1 MNRLLTFE
9 GGQPFALEDID
20 FLQDAL
26 TEVISGL
33 ASTYGNFILSGCKLS
48 VAGDKVTWTAGY
60 IVIDQQVYHVEAG
73 SIIAPST
80 DNLYWK
86 VITTDSQSV
95 VFEDGSQNK
104 IYRRSKASIVSSVDS
119 SDTYVPAN
127 GVKTANDYFMSYE
140 KENLLYQVT
149 TPKNM
154 ATVERLKNNQGINIC
169 KITFSVPEEV
179 TQSGNVL
186 FSYTANPMFGLS
198 TPIVYG
204 GALYA
209 LRLANG
215 AAYIY
220 DMNGNP
226 VKTLKTGSFSVNVLI

>member
-1 MNRLLTFE
+1 M
-9 GGQPFALEDID
+9 
-20 FLQDAL
+20 
-26 TEVISGL
+26 
-33 ASTYGNFILSGCKLS
+33 
-48 VAGDKVTWTAGY
+48 
-60 IVIDQQVYHVEAG
+60 
-73 SIIAPST
+73 
-80 DNLYWK
+80 
-86 VITTDSQSV
+86 
-95 VFEDGSQNK
+95 
-104 IYRRSKASIVSSVDS
+104 SSVDS